1 MLPESVSLIVHDG
14 KGPLNRDE
22 LVLDESMNALEYTMH
37 SELFEYIKKTKKQSD
52 SLDPEVTRNI
62 AELQCALAIIQGA
75 NTKEEKLK
83 IFEILKCL
91 GK

>member
-37 SELFEYIKKTKKQSD
+37 SELFEYIKTK
-52 SLDPEVTRNI
+52 
-62 AELQCALAIIQGA
+62 
-75 NTKEEKLK
+75 
-83 IFEILKCL
+83 
-91 GK
+91 